1 VAGDAAGA
9 TAGSVADRIVRDFEG
24 FTLERSAATVAGEP
38 AVVLDGVPGQ
48 DINRRVIFVHDGLL
62 YELTFAP
69 ADPAQ
74 GDAYGQMEALY
85 DLVVK
90 SFRFLE

>member
-1 VAGDAAGA
+1 MPRQDL
-9 TAGSVADRIVRDFEG
+9 SRQLI
-24 FTLERSAATVAGEP
+24 
-38 AVVLDGVPGQ
+38 AVVDGRAYRLV
-48 DINRRVIFVHDGLL
+48 F
-62 YELTFAP
+62 TP

-74 GDAYGQMEALY
+74 GDAYRQMKALY